1 MIYLFIAAWS
11 WLTNPLLSNQISRNN
26 QARQQ
31 AQKAYDAGNYQE
43 ALTLYTSLT
52 RTTALDPAVRLNM
65 GHTYFQL
72 RQYQKARPQYEALL
86 RSDKTALR
94 SVATTQLGV
103 IACMQEDSATALILF
118 QQALLEDANNE
129 SARYNFE
136 LIKKT
141 FSGKAPAG
149 KLRQQQVSRQKQQAS
164 PNQSMSQQQVERSDE
179 QDELLR
185 RFQRLNLSEAQALQL
200 LDAMQNDDLPYALT
214 RSARPTT
221 TKAAAGGNRW

>member
-31 AQKAYDAGNYQE
+31 AQKAYDAGHYQE
-43 ALTLYTSLT
+43 ALTLYTSLI
-52 RTTALDPAVRLNM
+52 RTTTLDPAVRLNM

-72 RQYQKARPQYEALL
+72 KQYQRARPQYEALL
-86 RSDKTALR
+86 RSDKTGLR
-94 SVATTQLGV
+94 SVAATQLGV
-103 IACMQEDSATALILF
+103 IACIQEDSATALILF

-129 SARYNFE
+129 PARYNFE
-136 LIKKT
+136 LVKKT
-141 FSGKAPAG
+141 FSGKGPTG
-149 KLRQQQVSRQKQQAS
+149 KPKQQQASRQQQQAS
-164 PNQSMSQQQVERSDE
+164 SNQSMSQQQVERSDE

-221 TKAAAGGNRW
+221 TKAQTGQNRW